1 MPVAEPM
8 PEGFAMREKTGAGK
22 SRRTPAPVRSAFDTA
37 EKDRLFFV
45 LLSVM
50 LFEIA
55 RDFRCFGCLVARG
68 RSGQPSRG
76 GSCAGS
82 VVAVPV
88 LQGTRIIALNGVPPV
103 VDQLESDR
111 IVVAVSADI
120 NLAGY
125 GRSLIVSQVVVPC
138 AEVVAPAALAHI
150 GMIRY
155 FFFRYDIAA
164 FRNFGRIMRVGE

>member
-8 PEGFAMREKTGAGK
+8 PEGFAMRGK
-22 SRRTPAPVRSAFDTA
+22 DRARENLEGLPRRFKVVFDTA

-55 RDFRCFGCLVARG
+55 RDFCCFCCLVARG
-68 RSGQPSRG
+68 RSGQPSRS

-138 AEVVAPAALAHI
+138 AEVVAPAALGPYWHDKVLLLSI
-150 GMIRY
+150 
-155 FFFRYDIAA
+155 
-164 FRNFGRIMRVGE
+164 